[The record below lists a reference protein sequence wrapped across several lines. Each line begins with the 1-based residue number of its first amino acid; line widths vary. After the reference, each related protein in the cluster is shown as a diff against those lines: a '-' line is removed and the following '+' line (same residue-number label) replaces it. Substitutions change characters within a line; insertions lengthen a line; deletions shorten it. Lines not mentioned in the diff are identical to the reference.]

1 MSAKISFN
9 SSLLTAS
16 IVKGG
21 HISEKRLITG
31 LKVFRCQGR
40 ASVEWSG
47 GSSQVRQ
54 MLALFCGLVAL
65 VLSWGCVECLWV
77 ARAGGGIGFGGGGRG
92 AVSRGSYGQ
101 DIKSL
106 VVSQL
111 VRQLVHTMFIT
122 NNLASF
128 HLWLKENLVKYQYG
142 CS

>member
-1 MSAKISFN
+1 MLNAFG
-9 SSLLTAS
+9 LPGLAVAS
-16 IVKGG
+16 
-21 HISEKRLITG
+21 G
-31 LKVFRCQGR
+31 L
-40 ASVEWSG
+40 
-47 GSSQVRQ
+47 
-54 MLALFCGLVAL
+54 
-65 VLSWGCVECLWV
+65 
-77 ARAGGGIGFGGGGRG
+77 GGGGRG

>member
-1 MSAKISFN
+1 MLNAFG
-9 SSLLTAS
+9 LPGLAVAS
-16 IVKGG
+16 
-21 HISEKRLITG
+21 G
-31 LKVFRCQGR
+31 LG
-40 ASVEWSG
+40 
-47 GSSQVRQ
+47 
-54 MLALFCGLVAL
+54 
-65 VLSWGCVECLWV
+65 
-77 ARAGGGIGFGGGGRG
+77 GGGGRG
-92 AVSRGSYGQ
+92 AGSGGGYGQ

>member
-1 MSAKISFN
+1 MLNAFG
-9 SSLLTAS
+9 LPGLAVAS
-16 IVKGG
+16 
-21 HISEKRLITG
+21 G
-31 LKVFRCQGR
+31 LR
-40 ASVEWSG
+40 
-47 GSSQVRQ
+47 
-54 MLALFCGLVAL
+54 
-65 VLSWGCVECLWV
+65 
-77 ARAGGGIGFGGGGRG
+77 GGGGRG
-92 AVSRGSYGQ
+92 AVSGGSYGQ

>member
-1 MSAKISFN
+1 MLNAFG
-9 SSLLTAS
+9 LPGLAVAS
-16 IVKGG
+16 GVG
-21 HISEKRLITG
+21 
-31 LKVFRCQGR
+31 
-40 ASVEWSG
+40 
-47 GSSQVRQ
+47 
-54 MLALFCGLVAL
+54 
-65 VLSWGCVECLWV
+65 
-77 ARAGGGIGFGGGGRG
+77 AG
-92 AVSRGSYGQ
+92 GSYGQ